1 MRLMGN
7 QENSLWRPETDV
19 DRDEAVGLL
28 VNLIKIP
35 SFVTDEIGVNENR
48 LVDFVEDWLRRNTSL
63 KLERQ
68 KLSGGRFNLIAKQG
82 EPETIFL
89 GHTDTV
95 FPSKDAPVN
104 QLVGKIIKD
113 EVWGRGATD
122 MKSGLAALMSAAHKA
137 SRSKNFWIIFY
148 ADEEYDFLGMKG
160 FVSEFGKLRPKRI
173 ISADGSDLAIGH
185 GCRGLIEI
193 TYRVKGETGHPAK
206 ETGKNA
212 IWGSLKVLGS
222 LKEYL
227 DSFSHP
233 IMGGTSFNLAFIQG
247 GAELARSVGLNN
259 RLVEVGKAGNV
270 VPDICEFTV
279 DIRPAKP
286 DLNADKVIEF
296 LEKELKDLGLGFE
309 LVERKHDL
317 GAWYTDKREI
327 DAFTKIAEEVVGEC
341 NFGDPRST
349 GYLDLQMLWLTVGK
363 PPSFMFG
370 GGIGST
376 AHKPD
381 ERIKISDLIRTRD
394 FFLKVMENLD

>member
-1 MRLMGN
+1 M
-7 QENSLWRPETDV
+7 S
-19 DRDEAVGLL
+19 RDAVVGLL
-28 VNLIKIP
+28 VRLISTP
-35 SFVTDEIGVNENR
+35 SFVSGGAGVNENK
-48 LVDFVEDWLRRNTSL
+48 LVDFIESWMRENTHL
-63 KLERQ
+63 TIIRQ
-68 KLSGGRFNLIAKQG
+68 KVSGGRFNLIAKCG

-104 QLVGKIIKD
+104 QFMGKIIKD
-113 EVWGRGATD
+113 EIWGRGATD
-122 MKSGLAALMSAAHKA
+122 MKSGLTALMSAA
-137 SRSKNFWIIFY
+137 SLTREVNNYWIVFY
-148 ADEEYDFLGMKG
+148 VDEEYDFLGMKA
-160 FVSEFGKLRPKRI
+160 FVKEFGKLRPKRI

-193 TYRVKGETGHPAK
+193 TCRVKGETGHPAK

-212 IWGSLKVLGS
+212 IWGSLKALGS

-327 DAFTKIAEEVVGEC
+327 DGFTKIAEEVVGEC

-349 GYLDLQMLWLTVGK
+349 GYLDLQMLWQTVGK

-381 ERIKISDLIRTRD
+381 ERIKIGDLIKTRD
-394 FFLKVMENLD
+394 FFLKVMESFG